1 MKLYCFLTLPEFNR
15 ICHSLIAYDGTTDIR
30 GLGLI
35 SPIEY
40 EPEYALYLLSKL
52 IPEDARCFEF
62 EVDNREY
69 LIQTNGIYK
78 YAVTRRNPNLKPVRY
93 GIINKDNTINWHS
106 FN

>member
-15 ICHSLIAYDGTTDIR
+15 ICHSLIAYDGTT
-30 GLGLI
+30 
-35 SPIEY
+35 
-40 EPEYALYLLSKL
+40 YLLSKL